1 MEGRTVTEPWFSNLW
16 RTSRKSTVSQPNN
29 KVIGILVFEVTS
41 LMSKVVKLWQCLSD
55 EQIVRLKEE
64 IVHSIGIR
72 KLVSEDGDYVMD
84 LALAEIIQNLGY
96 IAKSIARLGKS
107 CTDPV
112 YHSLEHIFDDP
123 IESNLTWY
131 GWEYRLKKVERK
143 VKKMQ
148 RFVAVTAQLYQ
159 ELEVLAGLEQ
169 SLRRMLHDVDS
180 SQVKLHEFQQKVMWQ
195 RQEVKNIRDMSPW
208 VRTYDYTVRLLL
220 RSLFTI
226 VGRIKSVFG
235 IKRLTSTEYNHN
247 YKNMNADRL
256 VCSHSISVCNYN
268 VVHSSEKSLSRIRSG
283 PLGRSASNLGLSVDK
298 FKSKT
303 QCEET
308 PLLKT
313 RGLARVAPFMGCMT
327 GGSES
332 PFLQRSVSLRE
343 TDAFSNDVDKA
354 QDCNSMPFSCSNR
367 IPTKDSLF
375 ISKRKLLNAH
385 PSTLGGAALA
395 LHFANIII
403 LIEKLVSYPY
413 LIGLDGRDDLYDM
426 LPTSV
431 RALLRIKLKLFSKTA
446 ASSAYDAAL
455 ATKWRLTIA
464 RILEWLAPLA
474 HNMKRWYSERNIEKQ
489 CTGTGTNVLLVQTLH
504 FADRVKTEAAI
515 LELVMGLNYISRF
528 VKETNG
534 KALIESH
541 GRRACDG
548 HLFQRDNIIF
558 DV

>member
-1 MEGRTVTEPWFSNLW
+1 MECGTVTEPWFSNLR
-16 RTSRKSTVSQPNN
+16 RTSRKSTVSEPDNE
-29 KVIGILVFEVTS
+29 VIGILAFEVAS

-55 EQIVRLKEE
+55 NQIVRLKEE
-64 IVHSIGIR
+64 IVHSVGIR
-72 KLVSEDGDYVMD
+72 NLVSEDGDYLMD

-96 IAKSIARLGKS
+96 MAKSVARLGKS

-123 IESNLTWY
+123 IKSNLNWY

-159 ELEVLAGLEQ
+159 ELEVLAELEQ
-169 SLRRMLHDVDS
+169 SLRKMRHNVDS

-195 RQEVKNIRDMSPW
+195 LQEVKNLRNMSPW

-235 IKRLTSTEYNHN
+235 TKRFASMEDNSN
-247 YKNMNADRL
+247 QECMNAELL
-256 VCSHSISVCNYN
+256 VRSHSISICTYN
-268 VVHSSEKSLSRIRSG
+268 VVHPSEKSLSRIHSG

-298 FKSKT
+298 FKSKK
-303 QCEET
+303 QCEKT
-308 PLLKT
+308 PLPKT

-332 PFLQRSVSLRE
+332 PFLQSSGSPRT
-343 TDAFSNDVDKA
+343 TDAFLNDIDKP
-354 QDCNSMPFSCSNR
+354 QDRNSMPLSCSKR
-367 IPTKDSLF
+367 IHTKESLF
-375 ISKRKLLNAH
+375 ISKCKLLNAH

-403 LIEKLVSYPY
+403 LIEKLVSNPY
-413 LIGLDGRDDLYDM
+413 MIGLNGRDDLYNM

-431 RALLRIKLKLFSKTA
+431 RASLRIKLKLFSKTA
-446 ASSAYDAAL
+446 AASAYDAAL
-455 ATKWRLTIA
+455 ATEWKLTTA
-464 RILEWLAPLA
+464 KVLEWLAPLA
-474 HNMKRWYSERNIEKQ
+474 HNMKRWHSERNFEKQ
-489 CTGTGTNVLLVQTLH
+489 CMVPGTNVLLVQTLH
-504 FADRVKTEAAI
+504 FADQVKTKATI
-515 LELVMGLNYISRF
+515 VELIMGLNYISRF
-528 VKETNG
+528 IKETNG
-534 KALIESH
+534 KALIESD
-541 GRRACDG
+541 GRRACDD
-548 HLFQRDNIIF
+548 HLLQRENIIC
-558 DV
+558 DM